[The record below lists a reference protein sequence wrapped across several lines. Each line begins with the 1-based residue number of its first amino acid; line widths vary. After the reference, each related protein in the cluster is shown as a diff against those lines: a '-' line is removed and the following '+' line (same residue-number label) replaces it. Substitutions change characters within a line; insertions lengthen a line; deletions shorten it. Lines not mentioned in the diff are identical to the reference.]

1 MILAP
6 QLTSQIAH
14 WRAKQAEGTMTI
26 EDWKQCFAALRDA
39 RSSAQAASNASKG
52 RKSKAPVNTEAL
64 KDSLRGLM
72 MKKT

>member
-6 QLTSQIAH
+6 QLASDIAR
-14 WRAKQAEGTMTI
+14 WRVKQAEGTMTI
-26 EDWKQCFAALRDA
+26 EDWKIVFTALRDA

-52 RKSKAPVNTEAL
+52 KRSKAPVNTEVL

>member
-14 WRAKQAEGTMTI
+14 WRALQAEGKMTI
-26 EDWKQCFAALRDA
+26 DEWKKCFAALRDA

-64 KDSLRGLM
+64 KSSLRDLM